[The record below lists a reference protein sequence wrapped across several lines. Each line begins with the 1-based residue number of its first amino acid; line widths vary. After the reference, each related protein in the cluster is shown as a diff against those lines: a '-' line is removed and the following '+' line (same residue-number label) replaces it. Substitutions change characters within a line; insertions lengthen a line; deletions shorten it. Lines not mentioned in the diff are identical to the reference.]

1 MKLRNVV
8 IGFAAAML
16 FAFAPGSA
24 HAKGKKFTVVCI
36 EKNNTTVD
44 HTATGTE
51 CFAGSDGTGKAT
63 AKAALGFADS
73 ELSTGGT
80 TTATVRGASAFSG
93 ATADH
98 GGKSISHVAG
108 ASGDGDAT
116 SDDKGTATTNVT
128 GGGEAHTQAFGKCDA
143 AATANGSGSLATA
156 ECTTKGGFAHAKAT
170 GGGVAEGSD
179 TAPPTCTPGAGTAR
193 VRSSHGNC
201 G

>member
-1 MKLRNVV
+1 MKSRNVV

-24 HAKGKKFTVVCI
+24 HAKAKKFTVVCI

-51 CFAGSDGTGKAT
+51 CFASSDGTGKAT

-73 ELSTGGT
+73 ELSSGGT
-80 TTATVRGASAFSG
+80 TTATVRGSGAFSG
-93 ATADH
+93 ATADT

-108 ASGDGDAT
+108 AGGDGDAT
-116 SDDKGTATTNVT
+116 SDEKGTATTNVT

-143 AATANGSGSLATA
+143 NATADAGSFAKAVCEHNGTHATA
-156 ECTTKGGFAHAKAT
+156 VATNGGH
-170 GGGVAEGSD
+170 AEGFDDKS
-179 TAPPTCTPGAGTAR
+179 PICTPNGGTAK
-193 VRSSHGNC
+193 VRSTGGNC
-201 G
+201 GP